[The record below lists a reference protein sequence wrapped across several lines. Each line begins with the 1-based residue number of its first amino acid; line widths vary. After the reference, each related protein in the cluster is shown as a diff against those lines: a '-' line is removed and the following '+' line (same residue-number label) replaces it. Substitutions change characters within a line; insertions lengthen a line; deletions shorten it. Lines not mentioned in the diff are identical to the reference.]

1 MKQIELKIAWS
12 FRISTEFET
21 FRNIFETCTMT
32 RTVTPWPA
40 CRCILSHLFQAGR
53 KYSRDGKSCQ
63 RIQTGHFDSF
73 WTSDD
78 IGQATLADTEMEV
91 SSTSNSL
98 PGENWIKK
106 KLPERSMP
114 PVCHRHTITP
124 SQAQNT
130 EHFNNL
136 GASIGHSNTSTTT
149 GSDKTKI
156 AAH

>member
-1 MKQIELKIAWS
+1 MYHDQDRDAMTSLQMHLEPPVSGGPKIRQGWKIVAKESKQ
-12 FRISTEFET
+12 
-21 FRNIFETCTMT
+21 
-32 RTVTPWPA
+32 V
-40 CRCILSHLFQAGR
+40 ILIHF
-53 KYSRDGKSCQ
+53 
-63 RIQTGHFDSF
+63 GHRM
-73 WTSDD
+73 TSDKPRWPTQRWRYLQHQ
-78 IGQATLADTEMEV
+78 ILFLARTE
-91 SSTSNSL
+91 S
-98 PGENWIKK
+98 KK
-106 KLPERSMP
+106 QLPERSMP